1 MLKIEVTTAQEI
13 IYQALLPKGHTIQ
26 WRLHSQFRE
35 SQSNTLLDILNTKR
49 KQLCG

>member
-1 MLKIEVTTAQEI
+1 MLKIEVTTAREI

-26 WRLHSQFRE
+26 WRLNSQFRE